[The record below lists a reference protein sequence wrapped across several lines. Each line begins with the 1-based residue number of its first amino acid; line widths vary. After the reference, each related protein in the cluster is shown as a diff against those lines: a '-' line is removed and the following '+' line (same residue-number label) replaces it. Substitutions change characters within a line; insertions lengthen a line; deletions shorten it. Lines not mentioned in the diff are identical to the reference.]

1 MRGLSLHFHHPTKP
15 NDDDQMIGFLD
26 SLPCKTNVV
35 KGRTVYYSS
44 KKNRVRT
51 DKPANASPS
60 SKAESLLHYNTFLF

>member
-35 KGRTVYYSS
+35 KGKTVDYSS
-44 KKNRVRT
+44 KKKSSENGQ
-51 DKPANASPS
+51 ASQRITIIKS
-60 SKAESLLHYNTFLF
+60 